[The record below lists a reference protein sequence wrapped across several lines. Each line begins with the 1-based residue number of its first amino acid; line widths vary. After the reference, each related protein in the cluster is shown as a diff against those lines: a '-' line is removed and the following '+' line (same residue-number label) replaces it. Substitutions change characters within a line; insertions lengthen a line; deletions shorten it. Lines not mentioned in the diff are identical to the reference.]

1 MEPFFI
7 FEVTHLLA
15 WSLSVKLRAH
25 EFQESTLH
33 YWFIDSVTGGHAVY
47 VAAILFGR
55 PLFRLRS
62 R

>member
-7 FEVTHLLA
+7 LMAHLLA

-33 YWFIDSVTGGHAVY
+33 YWFIDSVIGGHSVN

>member
-1 MEPFFI
+1 MKPFFI
-7 FEVTHLLA
+7 LGVTHLLA

-33 YWFIDSVTGGHAVY
+33 YWYIDSDIGGHAVY
-47 VAAILFGR
+47 VAPIFFGR